1 MSTQDRLAA
10 AVQELSRALLIA
22 GDEQD
27 GLRRTVEVAMSAV
40 EATGATIYLYDPD
53 AGVLRFTRAI
63 GASPTGT
70 AADALGLIGE
80 TLAPG
85 EGIAG
90 TVFETGESLIVNDA
104 ASDPRHADRIDEY
117 MGMETRNMATIPVDR
132 LDGTRLGVLQVL
144 NRRKGDF
151 TDDDV
156 TILRALVQ
164 VLALAVAVRRACA
177 EAG

>member
-1 MSTQDRLAA
+1 MSTQDRLVA
-10 AVQELSRALLIA
+10 AVQELSRALLLA

-27 GLRRTVEVAMSAV
+27 GLRRTVEIAMHAV
-40 EATGATIYLYDPD
+40 DATGATIYLFD
-53 AGVLRFTRAI
+53 AGVGVLRFTRAI
-63 GASPTGT
+63 GASAAGAP
-70 AADALGLIGE
+70 ADALGLIGE

-90 TVFETGESLIVNDA
+90 TVFQTGESLIVNDA
-104 ASDPRHADRIDEY
+104 PSDPRHLDRIDEY
-117 MGMETRNMATIPVDR
+117 MGMETRNMVTVPVDR

-144 NRRKGDF
+144 NRRDGDF
-151 TDDDV
+151 TEDDV

-164 VLALAVAVRRACA
+164 ALALAVAVRRACA

>member
-1 MSTQDRLAA
+1 MSTEDRLAEA
-10 AVQELSRALLIA
+10 MRELSQALL
-22 GDEQD
+22 GEPDEQD
-27 GLRRTVEVAMSAV
+27 GLRRTVEVAMTAV
-40 EATGATIYLYDPD
+40 GATGATIYMHDAD

-70 AADALGLIGE
+70 PADALGLIGE
-80 TLAPG
+80 SLAPG

-90 TVFETGESLIVNDA
+90 TVFQTGESLIVNDA
-104 ASDPRHADRIDEY
+104 SSDPRHLNRIDEY
-117 MGMETRNMATIPVDR
+117 MGMETRNMVTVPVDR
-132 LDGTRLGVLQVL
+132 LDGTRMGVLQVL
-144 NRRKGDF
+144 NRRDGDF
-151 TDDDV
+151 TDEDV

>member
-1 MSTQDRLAA
+1 MSTQDRLVP

-27 GLRRTVEVAMSAV
+27 GLRRTVEIAMNAV
-40 EATGATIYLYDPD
+40 DATGATIYLFDPE

-63 GASPTGT
+63 GASPAG
-70 AADALGLIGE
+70 APADALGLIGE
-80 TLAPG
+80 TLALG

-90 TVFETGESLIVNDA
+90 TVFQTGESLIVNDA
-104 ASDPRHADRIDEY
+104 PSDPRHLDRIDEY
-117 MGMETRNMATIPVDR
+117 MGMETRNMATVPVDR

-144 NRRKGDF
+144 NRRDGDF
-151 TDDDV
+151 TADDV